1 MATQTSFIKKV
12 ITAGFFAASAAL
24 IIPTTTFAAEDGHGS
39 STEKGHKG
47 SGGSDKGH
55 KGSGGS
61 STSHGKS
68 TIVGSSDT
76 DSKGKKGSTTK
87 AWSHDGM
94 VNAGVDVELG
104 RLNSSRAPQKVLDQQ
119 IFELLKNIAA
129 AGQTTLIEAY
139 PLYTGIATLPADDLN
154 TPYDDTTKIGALA
167 NSIYLSPTRVVKVD
181 SPLSNLALFKEVLL
195 KDLTT
200 TSEFTKKG
208 DGGSTTLSASTLFT
222 GIVFTKEELASI
234 FLAVAAD
241 KEAGIEL
248 GTVKGVNLIL
258 GTSLSETQMQQIAT
272 DAAIL
277 QEAIVYNH
285 DTTD

>member
-1 MATQTSFIKKV
+1 MATHSSFITKV
-12 ITAGFFAASAAL
+12 ITAGSFVVAAAL
-24 IIPTTTFAAEDGHGS
+24 IAPTSVLAEGGHDS
-39 STEKGHKG
+39 TTEKGHSGK
-47 SGGSDKGH
+47 GGSDKGH

-61 STSHGKS
+61 GTSHGKA
-68 TIVGSSDT
+68 TIVKGSEADT
-76 DSKGKKGSTTK
+76 KGKKGSSTK

-104 RLNSSRAPQKVLDQQ
+104 RLNASRAPQKVLDQQ

-129 AGQTTLIEAY
+129 AGQTTLIGSY
-139 PLYTGIATLPADDLN
+139 PLYTGSTTLATVDDPN
-154 TPYDDTTKIGALA
+154 TPYDDTTQIGALA
-167 NSIYLSPTRVVKVD
+167 NSIYISSTRVVKVD

-195 KDLTT
+195 NNLTT

-222 GIVFTKEELASI
+222 GISFDKFELASI

-258 GTSLSETQMQQIAT
+258 GTNLTEAQMQQIAT

>member
-1 MATQTSFIKKV
+1 MATHSSFITKV
-12 ITAGFFAASAAL
+12 ITAGSFVVAAAL
-24 IIPTTTFAAEDGHGS
+24 IAPTSVLAEGGHDS
-39 STEKGHKG
+39 TTEKGHSGK
-47 SGGSDKGH
+47 GGSDKGH
-55 KGSGGS
+55 GTDTSHGSKKAGIVGGS
-61 STSHGKS
+61 SSEGT
-68 TIVGSSDT
+68 
-76 DSKGKKGSTTK
+76 GKKGSTTK

-104 RLNSSRAPQKVLDQQ
+104 RLNSGRAPQKVLDQQ

-139 PLYTGIATLPADDLN
+139 PLYTGSATLAAEDDPN

-167 NSIYLSPTRVVKVD
+167 NSIYLSTTRVVKVD

-195 KDLTT
+195 NDLTT

-222 GIVFTKEELASI
+222 GVVFTKEELASI

-258 GTSLSETQMQQIAT
+258 GTSLSEAQMQQIAT